1 MKLVYIILNTST
13 GKSIPANSKLRVT
26 HIAVI
31 LCNSIQN
38 KKDAKGDLILSYLC
52 GLTLSC
58 TREIKLTL
66 LLTCMRE
73 LKYSGELLMKCL
85 MHRRCES

>member
-1 MKLVYIILNTST
+1 MKLVYIIFNTST

-38 KKDAKGDLILSYLC
+38 KKDAKDLILSYLC

-58 TREIKLTL
+58 TR
-66 LLTCMRE
+66 
-73 LKYSGELLMKCL
+73 
-85 MHRRCES
+85 

>member
-1 MKLVYIILNTST
+1 MKLVYILLKTSA
-13 GKSIPANSKLRVT
+13 GKSIPVNSELRVNHT
-26 HIAVI
+26 SVI
-31 LCNSIQN
+31 LCNSIKN

-66 LLTCMRE
+66 LKE
-73 LKYSGELLMKCL
+73 
-85 MHRRCES
+85 